1 MGSKKKE
8 KDEKKEKPLEDWTIK
23 ELREEALKIPNVQG
37 VHGMNKQEIM
47 EALRIEKGL
56 PAPEKKKTDTIRQN
70 KEKAKTLMA
79 KRDDERGAGASRTR
93 LNILRK
99 KISKIKKQTRL
110 G

>member
-8 KDEKKEKPLEDWTIK
+8 KGEKKEKPLEDWTIK

-37 VHGMNKQEIM
+37 VHGMNKQEII

-56 PAPEKKKTDTIRQN
+56 PTPETKKTDSIRDY
-70 KEKAKTLMA
+70 KKKAKALMS
-79 KRDDERGAGASRTR
+79 KRDEQRSAGASRSS
-93 LNILRK
+93 LNILRR
-99 KISKIKKQTRL
+99 KISRLKKKTRI

>member
-8 KDEKKEKPLEDWTIK
+8 KDEKKEKPLDQWTMK
-23 ELREEALKIPNVQG
+23 ELREEALKISNVQG
-37 VHGMNKQEIM
+37 VHGMNKQEII

-56 PAPEKKKTDTIRQN
+56 PAPEKKKTDSIRQF
-70 KEKAKTLMA
+70 KEKTRALIA
-79 KRDDERGAGASRTR
+79 KRDEERLAGATRSR

-99 KISKIKKQTRL
+99 KISKIKKKTRL

>member
-8 KDEKKEKPLEDWTIK
+8 KDEKKEKPLDEWTMK

-37 VHGMNKQEIM
+37 VHGMNKQEIV

-56 PAPEKKKTDTIRQN
+56 PASEKKKTDPVRQM
-70 KEKAKTLMA
+70 KEKTKALMA
-79 KRDDERGAGASRTR
+79 KRDEERSAGATRSR

-99 KISKIKKQTRL
+99 KISRIKKKTRL

>member
-8 KDEKKEKPLEDWTIK
+8 KDEKKEKPLYEWTMK

-37 VHGMNKQEIM
+37 VHGMNRQEIV

-56 PAPEKKKTDTIRQN
+56 PASEKKKTDSVRQF
-70 KEKAKTLMA
+70 KEKTRALMV
-79 KRDDERGAGASRTR
+79 KRDEERSTGATRSR

-99 KISKIKKQTRL
+99 KISRIKKKTRL